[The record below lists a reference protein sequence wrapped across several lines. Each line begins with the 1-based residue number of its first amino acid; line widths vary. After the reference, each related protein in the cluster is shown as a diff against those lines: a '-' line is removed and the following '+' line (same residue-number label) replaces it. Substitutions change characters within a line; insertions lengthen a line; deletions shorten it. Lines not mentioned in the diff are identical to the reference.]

1 MSIAG
6 SSVDGVS
13 LLSDGADSASAVLS
27 VSSRSNCGGVDAAAD
42 EPGYTTDYYSMETAE
57 TVRGGQEDRLSVRRD
72 VSPMNVDRE
81 EEEAAG
87 SGRGRSGAGSLS
99 RSTARL
105 TTAAS

>member
-27 VSSRSNCGGVDAAAD
+27 VSSRSNCGGGDAAAD

-57 TVRGGQEDRLSVRRD
+57 KRMFLRILNSVIRLFEVARRIALACG
-72 VSPMNVDRE
+72 V
-81 EEEAAG
+81 
-87 SGRGRSGAGSLS
+87 
-99 RSTARL
+99 T
-105 TTAAS
+105 